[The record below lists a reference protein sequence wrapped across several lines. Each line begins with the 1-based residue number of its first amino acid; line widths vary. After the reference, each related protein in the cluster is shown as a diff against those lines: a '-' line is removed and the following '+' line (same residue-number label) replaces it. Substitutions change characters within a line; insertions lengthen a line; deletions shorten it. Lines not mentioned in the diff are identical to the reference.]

1 VLAKYGHQGTKIMS
15 DDSTHVMRSSA
26 PACVF
31 QNAHCTRRELA
42 SKMSLLRRVG
52 RTQLRSL
59 IDAEFI
65 CIDRVKQGLD
75 SQRTNRCPERQISS
89 SGGPGQAIFANC
101 QRTGQAFSARSFK
114 TYDVPP
120 LVSRFRASGDVLS
133 RSFLCNLF
141 LLCGANA

>member
-1 VLAKYGHQGTKIMS
+1 MRLPECALHAKTASEQ
-15 DDSTHVMRSSA
+15 HVATASGRADAVALFDRCSVHLHRLREARS
-26 PACVF
+26 
-31 QNAHCTRRELA
+31 RL
-42 SKMSLLRRVG
+42 
-52 RTQLRSL
+52 
-59 IDAEFI
+59 
-65 CIDRVKQGLD
+65 
-75 SQRTNRCPERQISS
+75 PENEPVPRAANQFFR
-89 SGGPGQAIFANC
+89 GPGQAIFANC